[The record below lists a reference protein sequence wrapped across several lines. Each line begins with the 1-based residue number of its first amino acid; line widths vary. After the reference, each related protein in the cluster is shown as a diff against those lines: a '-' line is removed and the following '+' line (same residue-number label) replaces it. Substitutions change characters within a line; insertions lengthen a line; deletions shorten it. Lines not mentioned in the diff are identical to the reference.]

1 MKDIITIVVRLTLSC
16 LIAAL
21 IMGTTFVFT
30 EKAKKANELAHEKK
44 VMLSLLGFSESE
56 PVPETISFHDIFR
69 YVVTMNGDRFIGYLL
84 PTTDNKENSFLFIV
98 IDGNGNLILKKKIPL
113 SEEEVNDP
121 KKRDE
126 IIQATIGNDK
136 TVTFGDKITVVTD
149 KGKRKAYLLSG
160 KFPGYKS
167 NISII
172 LALDPNINIIG
183 LEIMEHEE
191 DPGLGAEI
199 TQNYFKKQFVFKP
212 FEAIKKLDVIKQP
225 LPEDYFNA
233 LEGKVDEKQAVSI
246 MKKYKNSKI
255 YALTG
260 ATISSRRV
268 TNGAK
273 AMTKKFAYR
282 IKVLDTILK
291 KNNISVPF

>member
-44 VMLSLLGFSESE
+44 VMLSLLGFSESK

-69 YVVTMNGDRFIGYLL
+69 YIVTMNGDRFIGYLL
-84 PTTDNKENSFLFIV
+84 PTTDNEGNLFIV
-98 IDGNGNLILKKKIPL
+98 IDSNGKLILKKKIPL
-113 SEEEVNDP
+113 SEEEVNNP
-121 KKRDE
+121 KKRNE

-136 TVTFGDKITVVTD
+136 TVTFGDKITIVTD

-167 NISII
+167 NISVM
-172 LALDPNINIIG
+172 LALDPKIDIIG
-183 LEIMEHEE
+183 LEIMENEE

-199 TQNYFKKQFVFKP
+199 SQNYFKKQFMFKP
-212 FEAIKKLDVIKQP
+212 FEAIKKLDVIKEP

-233 LEGKVDEKQAVSI
+233 LEGKLDEKQAASI
-246 MKKYKNSKI
+246 MKKHKNSKI

-268 TNGAK
+268 TNGIK
-273 AMTKKFAYR
+273 AMTEKFAYR

>member
-1 MKDIITIVVRLTLSC
+1 MKDIITIVARLTLSC

-84 PTTDNKENSFLFIV
+84 PTTDNKGNLFIV
-98 IDGNGNLILKKKIPL
+98 IDGNGKLILKKKISL
-113 SEEEVNDP
+113 DTEEVNNP
-121 KKRDE
+121 KKRNE

-136 TVTFGDKITVVTD
+136 EVTFGDKITIVTD

-167 NISII
+167 NISVM
-172 LALDPNINIIG
+172 LALDPKIDIIG
-183 LEIMEHEE
+183 LEIMENEE

-199 TQNYFKKQFVFKP
+199 SQNYFKKQFMFKP
-212 FEAIKKLDVIKQP
+212 FKAIKKLDVIKEP

-233 LEGKVDEKQAVSI
+233 LEGKLDKKQVASI

-268 TNGAK
+268 TNGIK
-273 AMTKKFAYR
+273 AMTEKFAYR

>member
-44 VMLSLLGFSESE
+44 VMLSLLGFSESK
-56 PVPETISFHDIFR
+56 PVPETISFHDLFR
-69 YVVTMNGDRFIGYLL
+69 YIVTMNGDRFIGYLL
-84 PTTDNKENSFLFIV
+84 PTTDNKGNLFIV
-98 IDGNGNLILKKKIPL
+98 IDGNGKLILKKKISL
-113 SEEEVNDP
+113 DTEEVNNP
-121 KKRDE
+121 KKRNE

-136 TVTFGDKITVVTD
+136 EVTFGDKITIVTD

-167 NISII
+167 NISVM
-172 LALDPNINIIG
+172 LALDPKIDIIG
-183 LEIMEHEE
+183 LEIMENEE

-199 TQNYFKKQFVFKP
+199 SQNYFKKQFMFKP
-212 FEAIKKLDVIKQP
+212 FKAIKKLDVIKEP

-233 LEGKVDEKQAVSI
+233 LEGKLDKKQVASI

-268 TNGAK
+268 TNGIK
-273 AMTKKFAYR
+273 AMTEKFAYR

>member
-44 VMLSLLGFSESE
+44 VMLSLLGFSESK

-69 YVVTMNGDRFIGYLL
+69 YIVTMNGDRFIGYLL
-84 PTTDNKENSFLFIV
+84 PTTDNEGNLFIV
-98 IDGNGNLILKKKIPL
+98 IDSNGKLILKKKIPL
-113 SEEEVNDP
+113 SEEEVNNP
-121 KKRDE
+121 KKRNE

-136 TVTFGDKITVVTD
+136 TVTFGDKITIVTD

-167 NISII
+167 NISVM
-172 LALDPNINIIG
+172 LALDPKIDIIG
-183 LEIMEHEE
+183 LEIMENEE

-199 TQNYFKKQFVFKP
+199 TQNYFKKQFMFKP
-212 FEAIKKLDVIKQP
+212 FEAIKKLDVIKEP

-233 LEGKVDEKQAVSI
+233 LEGKLDEKQAASI
-246 MKKYKNSKI
+246 MKKHKNSKI

-268 TNGAK
+268 TNGIK
-273 AMTKKFAYR
+273 AMTEKFAYR

-291 KNNISVPF
+291 KNSISVPF

>member
-44 VMLSLLGFSESE
+44 VMLSLLGFSESR

-69 YVVTMNGDRFIGYLL
+69 YIVTMNGDRFIGYLL
-84 PTTDNKENSFLFIV
+84 PTTDNKGNLFIV
-98 IDGNGNLILKKKIPL
+98 IDSNGRLILKKKIPL
-113 SEEEVNDP
+113 SEEEVNNP
-121 KKRDE
+121 KKRNE

-136 TVTFGDKITVVTD
+136 EVTFGDKITVVTD
-149 KGKRKAYLLSG
+149 RGKRKAHLLSG

-167 NISII
+167 NISVM
-172 LALDPNINIIG
+172 LALDPKIDIIG
-183 LEIMEHEE
+183 LEIMENEE

-199 TQNYFKKQFVFKP
+199 SQNYFKKQFMFKP
-212 FEAIKKLDVIKQP
+212 FEAIKKLDVIKKP

-233 LEGKVDEKQAVSI
+233 LEGKLDEKQAASI
-246 MKKYKNSKI
+246 MKKHKNSKI

-268 TNGAK
+268 TNGIK
-273 AMTKKFAYR
+273 AMTEKFAYR

>member
-1 MKDIITIVVRLTLSC
+1 MKDIITIVARLTLSC

-44 VMLSLLGFSESE
+44 VMLSLLGFSESK
-56 PVPETISFHDIFR
+56 PVPETISFHDLFR
-69 YVVTMNGDRFIGYLL
+69 YIVTMNGDRFIGYLL
-84 PTTDNKENSFLFIV
+84 PTTDNKGNLFIV
-98 IDGNGNLILKKKIPL
+98 IDGNGKLILKKKISL
-113 SEEEVNDP
+113 DTEEVNNP
-121 KKRDE
+121 KKRNE

-136 TVTFGDKITVVTD
+136 EVTFGDKITIVTD

-167 NISII
+167 NISVM
-172 LALDPNINIIG
+172 LALDPKIDIIG
-183 LEIMEHEE
+183 LEIMENEE

-199 TQNYFKKQFVFKP
+199 SQNYFKKQFMFKP
-212 FEAIKKLDVIKQP
+212 FKAIKKLDVIKEP

-233 LEGKVDEKQAVSI
+233 LEGKLDKKQVASI

-268 TNGAK
+268 TNGIK
-273 AMTKKFAYR
+273 AMTEKFAYR

>member
-1 MKDIITIVVRLTLSC
+1 
-16 LIAAL
+16 
-21 IMGTTFVFT
+21 MGTAFVFT
-30 EKAKKANELAHEKK
+30 EKAKKANEYAHEKK
-44 VMLSLLGFSESE
+44 VMLSLLGFSQSK
-56 PVPETISFHDIFR
+56 PVPATISFHDIFR

-84 PTTDNKENSFLFIV
+84 PTADNNEESFLFIV
-98 IDGNGNLILKKKIPL
+98 INGNGNLVLKKKI
-113 SEEEVNDP
+113 SISTEEVKEQ

-136 TVTFGDKITVVTD
+136 TVAFGDKITVVTD

-172 LALDPNINIIG
+172 LALDPELNIIG
-183 LEIMEHEE
+183 LEIMDNEE

-199 TQNYFKKQFVFKP
+199 SQNYFKKQFMFKP
-212 FEAIKKLDVIKQP
+212 FEAIKKLDVVKEP

-233 LEGKVDEKQAVSI
+233 LEGKLDEKQAVSI

-260 ATISSRRV
+260 ATISSSRV
-268 TNGAK
+268 TNGIK

-282 IKVLDTILK
+282 INVLDTILK
-291 KNNISVPF
+291 KHNISVPF

>member
-1 MKDIITIVVRLTLSC
+1 MKDIITIIVRLTLSC

-30 EKAKKANELAHEKK
+30 EKAKKANEYAHEKK
-44 VMLSLLGFSESE
+44 VMLSLLGFSQSK
-56 PVPETISFHDIFR
+56 PVPATISFHDIFR

-84 PTTDNKENSFLFIV
+84 PTADNNEESFLFIV
-98 IDGNGNLILKKKIPL
+98 INGNGNLVLKKKI
-113 SEEEVNDP
+113 SISTEEVKEQ

-136 TVTFGDKITVVTD
+136 TVAFGDKITVVTD

-172 LALDPNINIIG
+172 LALDPELNIIG
-183 LEIMEHEE
+183 LEIMDNEE

-199 TQNYFKKQFVFKP
+199 SQNYFKKQFMFKP
-212 FEAIKKLDVIKQP
+212 FEAIKKLDVVKEP

-233 LEGKVDEKQAVSI
+233 LEGKLDEKQAVSI

-260 ATISSRRV
+260 ATISSSRV
-268 TNGAK
+268 TNGIK

-282 IKVLDTILK
+282 INVLDTILK
-291 KNNISVPF
+291 KHNISVPF